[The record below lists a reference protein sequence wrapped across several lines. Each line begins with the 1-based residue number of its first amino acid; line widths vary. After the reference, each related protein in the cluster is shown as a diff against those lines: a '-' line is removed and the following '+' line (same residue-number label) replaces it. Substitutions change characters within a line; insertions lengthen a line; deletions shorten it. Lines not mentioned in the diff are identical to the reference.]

1 MCTKSENWAKFVL
14 FSNWILYILYAIFK
28 IDQEG
33 FQKIYLVT
41 GFIVFLDV

>member
-28 IDQEG
+28 IFQEG
-33 FQKIYLVT
+33 YQKIYLVT